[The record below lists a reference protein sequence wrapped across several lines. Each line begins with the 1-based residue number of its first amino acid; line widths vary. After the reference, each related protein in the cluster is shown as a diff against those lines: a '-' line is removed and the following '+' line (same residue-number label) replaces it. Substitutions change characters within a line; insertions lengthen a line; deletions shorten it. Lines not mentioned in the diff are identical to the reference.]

1 MSIKAVA
8 ETVAGTF
15 AGTVAGAAG
24 GAALSSFFDKL
35 FDNLSSS
42 DLLKIFRQKNVDADL
57 KKWKRTLLKIHAV
70 LEDAEQTQMTSWSVK
85 IWLDELE
92 YLVYDV
98 DDILDEF
105 ATEALRR
112 KLHEEEPSTSKIRK
126 FIPACCVG
134 FNSSSRKF
142 DVGLRSKIEGI
153 NTRLQEIV
161 TEREFL
167 KLNDGA
173 GGRTITKTS
182 RPPTSSLVEGPTYGR
197 GEDKNAIVKL
207 LLESDDAQLSVI
219 PIVGMGGLGKT
230 TLAQLVYKD
239 DEVSRHFDMKA
250 WVCVSEDI
258 DNLRLTKEIL
268 HSFTSES
275 CDNNSTL
282 DSLQV
287 KLKEILSENRFLL
300 VLDDVWCESY
310 DNWTILRKPF
320 ESGVGSKIVVTT
332 QSYHV
337 SSKMGTTSAYVLK
350 ELSRDA
356 CLSVFTHH
364 ALGASDFSEYPELE
378 KYGQKIVDR
387 CMGAPLAAKAF
398 GGLLHNQQHPYEW
411 EDVLNSKI
419 WDIPEIFSVLKLSYN
434 RLPSHLKRCFAYCSL
449 FPKDNEFK
457 EKDLVL
463 LWVAE
468 GFVQKTKVKKPMEDL
483 GGDYFRE
490 LLKRSFF
497 QQSSNSESHFVM
509 HDLMHDLA
517 QWAAGSFYCR
527 LEVQLGGN
535 NPSEISTTKVR
546 HFSYIKPSND
556 CNQLFDDLSLDMH
569 LRTFMLLPLYCKGYL
584 TNFDAKYCLLP
595 QLRCLRVLS
604 LSGYTIIELPSS
616 IGDLKHLRYLNLSYT
631 EIKSLPKS
639 TSSLYNLQ
647 TLILE
652 GCSNLKKL
660 PEKIENLVNLR
671 HLNITGASSIREMP
685 AGIAKLK
692 SLRTLSNFVVGKDK
706 IVDLMN
712 LESLQGTLCISHL
725 ENMLVAN
732 GASNVNLEDKKN
744 LDTLVLKWDDG
755 SQDAQVAKEILNMLR
770 PHVTLKTLSIEG
782 YGGETFPTWLGDL
795 SFSNLV
801 DLRIERCG
809 KCTSLPAFGQ
819 LPSLKCVIIKRM
831 DMIKSVGLESFQSLE
846 KLCFEDM
853 PGWEDWS
860 PNLTPLSSRDTCFPR
875 DLDRLR
881 HLKKITIRDCN
892 SLTSIGDFLPTALR
906 ILEIENCEKLEALP
920 HKLYFLQTLSVCNCP
935 SIESFPAFQEE
946 DLRELKLSG
955 ANLCEQVFE
964 LGLDRLT
971 SLTSLEIAG
980 GIMDSFPEEED
991 EKTMLKLPTSVTTL
1005 RFENFQNLLSLSWKF
1020 LPNDSTLEQIF
1031 IGACPKLEP
1040 LSVECF
1046 PPSLQLFNIYECPV
1060 LKRNYKKDEG
1070 ITKWS
1075 EIAHIRSGIP
1085 CEKLLAMPNCMH
1097 NPNSLQQL
1105 LIRDCPSITSFPEV
1119 GYPTNL
1125 GRLWSKGANICK
1137 QVIEW
1142 GLHRLTSLTLLDID
1156 VFLSSKGFQNISALE
1171 LLSINNCPK
1180 LASLPEKGLPPSL
1193 LQLYIKGCPVLKQH
1207 CKKGKG
1213 REWFKISHIPCV
1225 HTDWMSVYQL
1235 EEEQQ

>member
-1 MSIKAVA
+1 MSW
-8 ETVAGTF
+8 
-15 AGTVAGAAG
+15 
-24 GAALSSFFDKL
+24 
-35 FDNLSSS
+35 
-42 DLLKIFRQKNVDADL
+42 KIWFMM
-57 KKWKRTLLKIHAV
+57 WT
-70 LEDAEQTQMTSWSVK
+70 TSWMSLL
-85 IWLDELE
+85 I
-92 YLVYDV
+92 
-98 DDILDEF
+98 
-105 ATEALRR
+105 APEALRR

-134 FNSSSRKF
+134 FKTFNPSSVKF

-153 NTRLQEIV
+153 NKRLQEIV

-182 RPPTSSLVEGPTYGR
+182 RPPTSSLVEGQTYGR

-230 TLAQLVYKD
+230 TLAQLVY

-250 WVCVSEDI
+250 WVCVSEDF

-287 KLKEILSENRFLL
+287 KLKTKLSENRFLL
-300 VLDDVWCESY
+300 VLDDVWCEGY

-320 ESGVGSKIVVTT
+320 EYGARGSKIVVTT

-398 GGLLHNQQHPYEW
+398 GGLLHNQQDPCEW

-419 WDIPEIFSVLKLSYN
+419 WDIPEIFSVLRLSYN
-434 RLPSHLKRCFAYCSL
+434 RLPSHLKRCFANCSL

-483 GGDYFRE
+483 GGDYFHE

-535 NPSEISTTKVR
+535 NPSEISTTKVLR
-546 HFSYIKPSND
+546 FSYIKPSND
-556 CNQLFDDLSLDMH
+556 CNQLFDDLSQDMH
-569 LRTFMLLPLYCKGYL
+569 LRTFMLLPSYCKGNL
-584 TNFDAKYCLLP
+584 TNFDANYCLLP

-639 TSSLYNLQ
+639 TSSSSNLQ

-652 GCSNLKKL
+652 CCSNLTEL

-671 HLNITGASSIREMP
+671 HLNITGASLIKEMP
-685 AGIAKLK
+685 AEIAKLK
-692 SLRTLSNFVVGKDK
+692 SIRTLSNFVVGKDN
-706 IVDLMN
+706 IVDLRN

-725 ENMLVAN
+725 ENMLGANVATN
-732 GASNVNLEDKKN
+732 ANLKDKKN

-755 SQDAQVAKEILNMLR
+755 LQDAQVAKEILNMLQ

-782 YGGETFPTWLGDL
+782 YVGETFPTWLGDL

-809 KCTSLPAFGQ
+809 KCTLLPAFGQ
-819 LPSLKCVIIKRM
+819 LPSLKRLIIKKM
-831 DMIKSVGLESFQSLE
+831 DEVQMVGREFYGQLEQPFQSLE

-853 PGWEDWS
+853 PKWEGWS
-860 PNLTPLSSRDTCFPR
+860 PDPTSLSSRDTIPTTLKVLKLVDCPKLESIVDELKKDTFLEEFVITCCEKLSCLPR
-875 DLDRLR
+875 GLHRLS
-881 HLKKITIRDCN
+881 HLKKITIHDCK
-892 SLTSIGDFLPTALR
+892 SLTSLGDSLPTNLR
-906 ILEIENCEKLEALP
+906 SLEIEDCEKLEAL
-920 HKLYFLQTLSVCNCP
+920 SENMRDVR
-935 SIESFPAFQEE
+935 E
-946 DLRELKLSG
+946 LRELRLSG

-964 LGLDRLT
+964 LGLDRLWW
-971 SLTSLEIAG
+971 LTSLEIAG

-991 EKTMLKLPTSVTTL
+991 EKTMLKLPASLTTL

-1020 LPNDSTLEQIF
+1020 LPNESTLEQIF

-1046 PPSLQLFNIYECPV
+1046 PPSLQLFNIDECPV

-1075 EIAHIRSGIP
+1075 EIAHIRSVIIDGV
-1085 CEKLLAMPNCMH
+1085 EQH
-1097 NPNSLQQL
+1097 NLQNRE
-1105 LIRDCPSITSFPEV
+1105 I
-1119 GYPTNL
+1119 
-1125 GRLWSKGANICK
+1125 
-1137 QVIEW
+1137 
-1142 GLHRLTSLTLLDID
+1142 
-1156 VFLSSKGFQNISALE
+1156 FL
-1171 LLSINNCPK
+1171 
-1180 LASLPEKGLPPSL
+1180 
-1193 LQLYIKGCPVLKQH
+1193 PVLQ
-1207 CKKGKG
+1207 
-1213 REWFKISHIPCV
+1213 
-1225 HTDWMSVYQL
+1225 
-1235 EEEQQ
+1235 